1 MELYEHY
8 LDSLAKVAVHV
19 GLGLQEGQELLITAP
34 IEAVPLVRKITEYAY
49 KAGSPLVS
57 VLYDDEAAHLL
68 RFQHAPEA
76 SFDKAPQ

>member
-49 KAGSPLVS
+49 KAGSPP
-57 VLYDDEAAHLL
+57 AALSACPRGLL
-68 RFQHAPEA
+68 RQSAA
-76 SFDKAPQ
+76 VAL